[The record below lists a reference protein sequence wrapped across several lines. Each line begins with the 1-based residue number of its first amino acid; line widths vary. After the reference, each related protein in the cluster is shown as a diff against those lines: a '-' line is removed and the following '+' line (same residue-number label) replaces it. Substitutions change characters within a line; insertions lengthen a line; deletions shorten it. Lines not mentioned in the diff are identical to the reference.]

1 MASEPIVTVFD
12 LPVAKRSSFWNS
24 KIWFDYLVL
33 TKPEVNFLIVVTTI
47 AGFYLGCPVAWH
59 EFPFSRSI
67 NAVLGTL
74 MVASGTGALNQYI
87 ERRFDAQMRRTA
99 RRPLA
104 AGRLN
109 SSAVLWFGITLSVL
123 GTVYLAAAVNLLA
136 SLLVLGTLL
145 SYLFLYTPLKR
156 KSPLCTLVGAF
167 SGAMPPLI
175 GWAAAS
181 GRLSLGAWILYSV
194 LFLWQFPHFMSIA
207 WMYREDYA
215 RAGYLVLPQDER
227 ARERFVNWQTWL
239 PLVLLA
245 PVSLLPALLP
255 GMTGKSGAAYSIGA
269 VLLCAGFLY
278 YGAQFALRKSNSSA
292 RQLLSASIIY
302 LPALFVLMMLL
313 RKSYG

>member
-12 LPVAKRSSFWNS
+12 LSAGKRSPFWDS
-24 KIWFDYLVL
+24 GTWFDYLVL
-33 TKPEVNFLIVVTTI
+33 TKPEVNFLIVVTTF
-47 AGFYLGCPVAWH
+47 AGFYLGCPSGWQ
-59 EFPFSRSI
+59 EFPILRAI

-109 SSAVLWFGITLSVL
+109 PPAVLWFGITLSVL
-123 GTVYLAAAVNLLA
+123 GSAYLAAAVNLLA
-136 SLLVLGTLL
+136 SLLALGTLL
-145 SYLFLYTPLKR
+145 SYLFIYTPLKR
-156 KSPLCTLVGAF
+156 MSPVCTLVGAF

-181 GRLSLGAWILYSV
+181 GRLSFGAGILYSV

-215 RAGYLVLPQDER
+215 RAGYQVLPNDER
-227 ARERFVNWQTWL
+227 ARRRLVNWQTRL
-239 PLVLLA
+239 PLVLLV
-245 PVSLLPALLP
+245 PISLLPALI
-255 GMTGKSGAAYSIGA
+255 GKSGVAYSVGA
-269 VLLCAGFLY
+269 VLLCTGFSSAG
-278 YGAQFALRKSNSSA
+278 ARFAVRKSNSSA
-292 RQLLSASIIY
+292 RQLLTVSIIY
-302 LPALFVLMMLL
+302 LPSLFVLMILFTGSG
-313 RKSYG
+313 RPY

>member
-1 MASEPIVTVFD
+1 VASEPILTVCD
-12 LPVAKRSSFWNS
+12 PLVAKRGRFSDS

-33 TKPEVNFLIVVTTI
+33 TKPEVNFLIVVTTF
-47 AGFYLGCPVAWH
+47 AGFYLGCASAWH
-59 EFPFSRSI
+59 DFPFLPSI

-109 SSAVLWFGITLSVL
+109 PSAVLWFGITLSAL
-123 GTVYLAAAVNLLA
+123 GSVYLAAAVNLLA
-136 SLLVLGTLL
+136 GLLALGTVL
-145 SYLFLYTPLKR
+145 SYLFFYTPLKR

-181 GRLSLGAWILYSV
+181 NRLSFGAWILYSV

-215 RAGYLVLPQDER
+215 RAGYLVLPHEAR
-227 ARERFVNWQTWL
+227 ARERLVNWQTLL
-239 PLVLLA
+239 PLMLLA
-245 PVSLLPALLP
+245 PLTLLPAL
-255 GMTGKSGAAYSIGA
+255 TSKSGVDYCVGP
-269 VLLCAGFLY
+269 VLLWAGFSY
-278 YGAQFALRKSNSSA
+278 YGAQFAARKSNSSA
-292 RQLLSASIIY
+292 RHLLAASIIY
-302 LPALFVLMMLL
+302 LPSLFVLMILL
-313 RKSYG
+313 SEASGGLY